1 MKKEDRVFTFSCEF
15 AKNAVVDDIAK
26 PNDDGLVPS
35 STSSTTSMTS
45 TAAQNDDRDE
55 NQEQNQ
61 TTDEPDT
68 SPESSVLINS
78 IPLVLLSGSFLV

>member
-1 MKKEDRVFTFSCEF
+1 MRKEDRVFTFSCKF

-26 PNDDGLVPS
+26 PNDDGLVQSSTES
-35 STSSTTSMTS
+35 STSTTSKE
-45 TAAQNDDRDE
+45 AQNDDQDE
-55 NQEQNQ
+55 NQEENQ

-68 SPESSVLINS
+68 NQESSVLINS